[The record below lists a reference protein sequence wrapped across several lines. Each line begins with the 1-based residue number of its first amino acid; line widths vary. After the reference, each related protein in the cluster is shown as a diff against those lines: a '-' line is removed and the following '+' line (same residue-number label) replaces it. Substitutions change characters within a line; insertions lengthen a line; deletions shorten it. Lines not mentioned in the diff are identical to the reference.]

1 MEFTITKTTD
11 IELSEF
17 EAWSGAVSRLDR
29 IVELGIEEEAS
40 DYISECLGTE
50 IDETDLNDFL
60 WFEMDEFIE
69 QYEEEEEEAE

>member
-1 MEFTITKTTD
+1 MEFTVVTKKD
-11 IELSEF
+11 IELNEF

-40 DYISECLGTE
+40 DYIAECLGTE